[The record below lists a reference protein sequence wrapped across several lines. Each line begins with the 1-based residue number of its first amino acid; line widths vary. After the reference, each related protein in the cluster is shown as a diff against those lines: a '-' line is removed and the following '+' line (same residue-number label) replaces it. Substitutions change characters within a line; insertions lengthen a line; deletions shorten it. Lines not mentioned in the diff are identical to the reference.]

1 MVQVDIEAFHKHLM
15 SVRATNRSQ
24 LANHLYFFPD
34 LVQSPNLTCKFY
46 LVQCETRLIRFDDL
60 IDFALNKLVYYC
72 LKRSEFYGMKEA
84 EKHAA
89 AYRKARNMLVKKNS
103 REIGEMLLF
112 LLLES
117 EGIVQVLSKM
127 RLKTDSNMYFHGADA
142 VHIQAEKN
150 LILHFGQSKLRSR
163 FSIALAD
170 SLSDIEAFKESPG
183 EMATEVNL
191 ISQYID
197 DSKFLE
203 YTDVIAKVVNPYEG
217 HKENCDEA
225 SSVLIGA
232 NFPFLIDA
240 NSKKGEQSL
249 EEYLK
254 KEYQAEHSQILEKV
268 RSKIQL
274 YPSLG
279 NEVFYFHIIPF
290 EDTTSFVNLYSAKLE

>member
-1 MVQVDIEAFHKHLM
+1 MVQVDIEALHKHLM

-24 LANHLYFFPD
+24 LANHFYFLPD
-34 LVQSPNLTCKFY
+34 LVQNPNLTCKFY
-46 LVQCETRLIRFDDL
+46 LVQCEARSMRYDDL

-72 LKRSEFYGMKEA
+72 LKRSEFYGTMKA

-89 AYRKARNMLVKKNS
+89 ANRKARSMLVKKSS
-103 REIGEMLLF
+103 REIGELLLF

-150 LILHFGQSKLRSR
+150 LILHFGQSKLKSS
-163 FSIALAD
+163 FSSAVAD
-170 SLSDIEAFKESPG
+170 SLSDIEEFRKSPG

-203 YTDVIAKVVNPYEG
+203 YTDTIAKIVNPYER

-225 SSVLIGA
+225 SSILIGA
-232 NFPFLIDA
+232 NFPFMIDA
-240 NSKKGEQSL
+240 NSKRRNQPL

-254 KEYQAEHSQILEKV
+254 KEYQAERSQILEKIHA
-268 RSKIQL
+268 KIQVHL
-274 YPSLG
+274 ALA
-279 NEVFYFHIIPF
+279 NEVFYFYIIPF
-290 EDTTSFVNLYSAKLE
+290 EDVTSFVNLYSAKL